1 MNSVRMPLHHLSILL
16 VEDNPDHADLISEM
30 LEEAGVSTITHVTSG
45 QKALDFLIDNH
56 GSSRPVNLVLMD
68 IKMPRMTGLET
79 LDKIKSH
86 RLLRTMPVLMLSTS
100 DNQKDIRDSFD
111 RGAAGY
117 ITKPLT
123 LPDLEAVL
131 LRLI

>member
-1 MNSVRMPLHHLSILL
+1 MNSVHMPLHQLSILL

-45 QKALDFLIDNH
+45 QKALDFLIDNR
-56 GSSRPVNLVLMD
+56 GSPRPVNLVLMD

-86 RLLRTMPVLMLSTS
+86 RLLRNMPVLMLSTS
-100 DNQKDIRDSFD
+100 DNQKDIKDSFD